1 MAVGFTV
8 AIPTHDRRE
17 TAVMAALSALRQTR
31 PPERVLVLCDGCSDG
46 TADAIR
52 ALGDERAAA
61 LDLPKGDGYGYAHRN
76 RALELAAGEV
86 VVWLGDDDL
95 LLPDHLE
102 RLGGYWDLG
111 TFDLVTTPAVQVE
124 PDDALH
130 WVGADWSVPWHR
142 AWMER
147 GNTNVMAS
155 VSVRADL
162 VREVGGWSGTVDRRG
177 DWDLW
182 KRVLASGAR
191 AGDTAVPTV
200 LHFRGTERVQAWPD
214 RVAQNARWLERISD
228 PVELPVVRR
237 ELLRVRAEREA
248 RIMERLERVE
258 GERDGIV
265 NGRWWRLRDR
275 LLPVRRALRGR

>member
-1 MAVGFTV
+1 VAVGFTV

-17 TAVMAALSALRQTR
+17 TAVLAALSALQQTR
-31 PPERVLVLCDGCSDG
+31 PPEQVLVLCDGCSDG
-46 TADAIR
+46 TADSIR
-52 ALGDERAAA
+52 ALADERAVAIE
-61 LDLPKGDGYGYAHRN
+61 LPKGDGYGYAHRN
-76 RALELAAGEV
+76 RALDLATGDV
-86 VVWLGDDDL
+86 VLWLGDDDL

-102 RLGGYWDLG
+102 QLGRYWDLG
-111 TFDLVTTPAVQVE
+111 TLDLVTTPAVQVE

-162 VREVGGWSGTVDRRG
+162 ARAVGGWSGTVDRRG

-191 AGDTAVPTV
+191 AGDTAMPTV
-200 LHFRGTERVQAWPD
+200 LHFRGTERAQAWPD

-228 PVELPVVRR
+228 PAELPVVRR

-258 GERDGIV
+258 SERDGIV
-265 NGRWWRLRDR
+265 NGRWWRLRAR
-275 LLPVRRALRGR
+275 LVPVRRAFRGR